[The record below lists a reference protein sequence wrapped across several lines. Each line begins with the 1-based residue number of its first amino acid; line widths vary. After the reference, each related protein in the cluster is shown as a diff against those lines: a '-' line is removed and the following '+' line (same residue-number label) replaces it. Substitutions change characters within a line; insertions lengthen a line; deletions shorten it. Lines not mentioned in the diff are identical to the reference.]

1 MNSFSFEGNYKAKR
15 NINLGGVRAQE
26 DKKRLLEKAQRERK
40 AREAER
46 VRVRNATRIQAF
58 YRGRRAAYGTR
69 RLLQETFNQKFAEL
83 RHAFQSDDT
92 SSDKAQLLVV
102 TMRFQLGMMKDDDL
116 QSFHAATTFIK
127 WLSVPGNNAIT
138 LPWLSDDDEIGD
150 VWEWQLKLLMS
161 KITITP
167 YDHTCNDIMARL
179 NLMQMLID
187 RDTYTSN
194 GLSPQVATNI
204 QSSMATYLLQRKN
217 IYNIIKNIGMEPV
230 LESILQSE
238 KDISFEQ
245 THVVGL
251 LENVIELRRSTVVH
265 LQPRELTEFVKV
277 LGVLLL
283 KLSPNF
289 FIQDE
294 EEQDMID
301 SDEDS
306 DEEGNVN
313 MDITRNV
320 MDDLNWKDLDVVEQE
335 CLSQLHD
342 QEFLSSIIEPLVD
355 SGVVRNSSLQASIM
369 MAAEIFNFL
378 IIRWPA
384 YRDKIFGLLLYNLKV
399 PSGTGK
405 QNFVHQLFSIWKSGC
420 VSREIKKLTDASSS
434 SQVISYIQSKSFIT
448 SSLTFIDKRL
458 IIILRS

>member
-1 MNSFSFEGNYKAKR
+1 LTIALSSSKPEL
-15 NINLGGVRAQE
+15 IVL
-26 DKKRLLEKAQRERK
+26 
-40 AREAER
+40 
-46 VRVRNATRIQAF
+46 
-58 YRGRRAAYGTR
+58 
-69 RLLQETFNQKFAEL
+69 LLQ
-83 RHAFQSDDT
+83 
-92 SSDKAQLLVV
+92 
-102 TMRFQLGMMKDDDL
+102 
-116 QSFHAATTFIK
+116 
-127 WLSVPGNNAIT
+127 
-138 LPWLSDDDEIGD
+138 
-150 VWEWQLKLLMS
+150 
-161 KITITP
+161 
-167 YDHTCNDIMARL
+167 
-179 NLMQMLID
+179 
-187 RDTYTSN
+187 
-194 GLSPQVATNI
+194 
-204 QSSMATYLLQRKN
+204 
-217 IYNIIKNIGMEPV
+217 
-230 LESILQSE
+230 
-238 KDISFEQ
+238 
-245 THVVGL
+245 
-251 LENVIELRRSTVVH
+251 
-265 LQPRELTEFVKV
+265 TEFVKV

-342 QEFLSSIIEPLVD
+342 PEFLSSIIEPLVD

-420 VSREIKKLTDASSS
+420 VSRDIKKLTDASSS

-448 SSLTFIDKRL
+448 SSMTFIDKRL
-458 IIILRS
+458 IIILDPEYCGEWNIIILLCELYHRSLNSLSQKRARIR